1 MDLLGLP
8 VVMIENI
15 FSYLSYDEIAKN
27 RLVSRAFNEISM
39 RMLNRGFMMIERRHA
54 MALKSV
60 KAQLPRRE
68 SERRY
73 HHLSRH
79 CDILTSIE
87 TRISMLN
94 MTYSKFIDNGLCC
107 FIPGKVIDEIRR
119 VLTIVETST
128 TPPRAHE
135 VLQELRDISSMAIE
149 HFDDKIS
156 PAFRKRLQQGV
167 RSILNAKLSL
177 YLASQYK
184 KFHKRMMEYKK
195 IAWRQQKTIRD
206 LTKRQR
212 EQDNAIADLKKRIE
226 ECDIK
231 YSELTHTNQAVGG
244 KAIAASAGG
253 EPATSAQPLR
263 HFSSQIKLDLSVLPI
278 GTSKR
283 NNKLLPN
290 MKPRKP
296 LIKLPSLSEDDAEPP
311 PKLPKIDES
320 RFNPTPSSS
329 VDRQSPKTKS
339 QTTIAKIRGIA
350 NEIRYLTNLPKAYE
364 AKLKRPLAL
373 TGELNVP
380 EIKKQKLD

>member
-167 RSILNAKLSL
+167 VQPTPRPSHAVLAPLAIRQEMIHLRQRSILNAKLSL

-184 KFHKRMMEYKK
+184 KFHKRLPCKVF
-195 IAWRQQKTIRD
+195 D
-206 LTKRQR
+206 
-212 EQDNAIADLKKRIE
+212 
-226 ECDIK
+226 
-231 YSELTHTNQAVGG
+231 QARTCVP
-244 KAIAASAGG
+244 ASAGG

-320 RFNPTPSSS
+320 RFNPTPSTS